1 VTNWNESGEKQR
13 SIGEP
18 NAADEILIVDYVMLD
33 FVDEPLIPRRLGN
46 RRQRLSDGVTTRRGV
61 CEDPLYSGA

>member
-1 VTNWNESGEKQR
+1 VTDWNESGEKQR

-33 FVDEPLIPRRLGN
+33 FVDEPFDPQKIG
-46 RRQRLSDGVTTRRGV
+46 QRETTIQPWRH
-61 CEDPLYSGA
+61 D

>member
-1 VTNWNESGEKQR
+1 VTDCNESGEKQR

-33 FVDEPLIPRRLGN
+33 FVDEPFDPRRLGN
-46 RRQRLSDGVTTRRGV
+46 GRQRSSHGITTRRGV